1 MRGTYVRL
9 FAGLH
14 NQQGLGQKHHGNT
27 ANGDEHEEHLNEVL
41 TEEHIRFA
49 VLRRSLGGVEQNHI
63 DESNQ
68 DGRSTCLRIG
78 L

>member
-9 FAGLH
+9 LAGLH
-14 NQQGLGQKHHGNT
+14 NQQGLGQKHHGN
-27 ANGDEHEEHLNEVL
+27 AADGHEHKEHLNVVL
-41 TEEHIRFA
+41 AEEHIRIAIFW
-49 VLRRSLGGVEQNHI
+49 RSLRGVKQNHV
-63 DESNQ
+63 DEGNQ